1 MKWYSFRYIF
11 YYHSSVFQYFNWS
24 SRYTLFLFIFLDV
37 DLWISKV
44 YVGSGV
50 GKLLREKSVGFLY
63 HIAEPACK
71 FLHTMNVWGWPRC
84 MQMFFFI
91 TSHVWTRMYILTSLT
106 QIKVYGFYA
115 RNSNCL
121 FCLID
126 PWIYITSIKFQELE
140 KIRILKSTFNV
151 LRILSPLSLLL
162 YCQTL
167 LCVMQNKKQTW
178 SGLVSQYFST
188 IMTNSYDYG
197 RK

>member
-121 FCLID
+121 FCLILMTKIKYGLLD
-126 PWIYITSIKFQELE
+126 VAYKSIYRIAQVWTLDMLVKILASSIWNFNMIYEYC
-140 KIRILKSTFNV
+140 IIKSWCRN
-151 LRILSPLSLLL
+151 I
-162 YCQTL
+162 
-167 LCVMQNKKQTW
+167 
-178 SGLVSQYFST
+178 
-188 IMTNSYDYG
+188 
-197 RK
+197 